1 MPVIVALV
9 MLWFGVFLDMASTYF
24 TFGTHGDQLSEVNQ
38 LVYPGN
44 PNFFVANALISLVLS
59 AAVMF
64 VLIDWET
71 VKKYIR
77 QTGLGT
83 YLKEL
88 TTMKYYRKEDFV
100 SFKVV
105 TLVSIPVFVGSV
117 GGGRF
122 LAFVNNVLESY
133 GYVGFMRL
141 FLSTFSVHD
150 QLAVSIVF
158 TISLLAF
165 FPITYILLRSSVR

>member
-1 MPVIVALV
+1 MPIVVALV
-9 MLWFGVFLDMASTYF
+9 MLWLGVLLDMASTYF

-44 PNFFVANALISLVLS
+44 PKFFVVNALFSLVLS
-59 AAVMF
+59 GAVMF

-77 QTGLGT
+77 QTGLAT

-88 TTMKYYRKEDFV
+88 TAKKYYRKEGFV
-100 SFKVV
+100 SLKVV

-141 FLSTFSVHD
+141 FLSTNHLFPV
-150 QLAVSIVF
+150 AVVSSMNF
-158 TISLLAF
+158 YASAF
-165 FPITYILLRSSVR
+165 PTTASDYATDY